1 MKSSPMPSTSQ
12 LPGVT
17 FLFSFTSGARMLPT
31 GSASTICIFGLRSF
45 RYLPMPLTV
54 PPLPTPA
61 TNASIL
67 PPICSQISGPVVS

>member
-1 MKSSPMPSTSQ
+1 
-12 LPGVT
+12 
-17 FLFSFTSGARMLPT
+17 
-31 GSASTICIFGLRSF
+31 
-45 RYLPMPLTV
+45 MPLTV